1 MSIELFDKILTII
14 EDINFN
20 IRLKF
25 DISPSSI
32 NFSDVEQMSYRIY
45 LTSIGFIPGVNI
57 FDNYYF
63 KVLFNRLDTKIATYN
78 DIFNNTENI
87 KYISKILAPLK
98 TIDNISFYIGA
109 LSDVSKKKD
118 TIYIYNTNLYPT
130 IEKVII
136 KIENINKLQKKTMII
151 RTLIAKLYGDD
162 IVNFKDIYDKGVV
175 IDFVLHKSKKTILGY
190 FTYKHKLP
198 SNWDKLLELNKCLK
212 PLRQSCYIT
221 LHPDP

>member
-1 MSIELFDKILTII
+1 MSIELFDKILKIV
-14 EDINFN
+14 EDIHFTITSKFN
-20 IRLKF
+20 I
-25 DISPSSI
+25 SPNNT
-32 NFSDVEQMSYRIY
+32 NFSDVEQMTYSIY
-45 LTSIGFIPGVNI
+45 LISIGFIPGVSI
-57 FDNYYF
+57 FNNYYF
-63 KVLFNRLDTKIATYN
+63 KVLFNRPDTKTATYN

-109 LSDVSKKKD
+109 LSDISKKKD
-118 TIYIYNTNLYPT
+118 TIYIYNTNLYST

-151 RTLIAKLYGDD
+151 STLIAKLYGYD
-162 IVNFKDIYDKGVV
+162 IVNYKDIYDKGIV
-175 IDFVLHKSKKTILGY
+175 IDFVLHKSKKSILGY
-190 FTYKHKLP
+190 FTYKHKLA